1 MTGAAAA
8 GMPGFLAGYLLRT
21 TVVLTLAL
29 AAAAAAR
36 RCPAAVRH
44 FILSTA
50 LIGLL
55 LLPFLTLAPVGWRSP
70 LVPRWMAPAAA
81 VRTQATAGATSFEPG
96 PTSGV
101 EANRV
106 MFVDDTSTQKIAAPA
121 AGTHAEDPD
130 AVALPFAGRA
140 VVPVRPAQPAAP
152 SNGAG
157 RRAVDLVLV
166 FLWAAGMAVLAL
178 RLGIGLAGALRLS
191 REGTP
196 LGGPSW
202 RALLERFLVLVPLRR
217 RVRLKSHPGVLIPLT
232 WGWRRPTVLMPR
244 GADEWSEEDRSSA
257 LFHELS
263 HIKRLDFAVMLLVR
277 ASLALFW
284 WNPLGWVAYRELLK
298 EQELACDELVLRA
311 GIKPSS
317 YAASLLAFRRSAAFR
332 WNPSAALLGLL
343 GRAPFQERLAAILRQ
358 KLILTEVKMK
368 TKIMLALA
376 LGLAVAIVGTARPVA
391 GNAANEA
398 ATVLVEPAAPA
409 PAAFEAA
416 LLAAPAAGQEVTATA
431 VQVKEKAKEKE
442 KEKDKGAVAKTIV
455 ISPKGGD
462 GKPIEI
468 VITEGDE
475 MKTLVLDKPLT
486 ITKEKD
492 GQALVLSVDGK
503 EIRVL
508 KGEPLRLEI
517 KGGGLQVV
525 KEGRAVEIGEGGAVT
540 VVKEG
545 GDEARQVVYV
555 SKVKP
560 EVVVETKPEVVVE
573 ARPHVIMKMG
583 QDLIEGKPAAWT
595 VVEGGKAGGKNFA
608 ISSLA
613 SDKEMLEKVR
623 ALEEQVQAIKA
634 KKMDLA
640 ALEDSLKKL
649 EAELQA
655 KEEKLKQFQL
665 KFDKAP
671 GEYTVVKRVA
681 GEEISPKSG
690 VWVIDEDKAA
700 KAGQARVMV
709 GIEGKD
715 SRSISLIFTG
725 AEGDAGQAAFERAG
739 AALKKGLPEGYKIAE
754 QKYDADK
761 GTMTFKVEAPE
772 GGKTE
777 TGLVKKLV
785 ESVKDALKTGK

>member
-121 AGTHAEDPD
+121 AETHAEDPD

-140 VVPVRPAQPAAP
+140 VVPVRPAQPVAP

-343 GRAPFQERLAAILRQ
+343 GRAPFQERLGAILRQ

-391 GNAANEA
+391 GNAANGA
-398 ATVLVEPAAPA
+398 ATVLVETAAPA

-431 VQVKEKAKEKE
+431 LQVKEKEKE

-455 ISPKGGD
+455 ISPKGAEGR
-462 GKPIEI
+462 PVE
-468 VITEGDE
+468 VVVTEGGE
-475 MKTLVLDKPLT
+475 TKTLVFDKPLT
-486 ITKEKD
+486 ITKGKD
-492 GQALVLSVDGK
+492 GRALVLSVDGK
-503 EIRVL
+503 ELQVL

-525 KEGRAVEIGEGGAVT
+525 KEGGAVEIGEGGGVT
-540 VVKEG
+540 IVKEG
-545 GDEARQVVYV
+545 GDEAQKVVYV
-555 SKVKP
+555 GKVKP
-560 EVVVETKPEVVVE
+560 EVVVETRPEVVVE
-573 ARPHVIMKMG
+573 ARPNVVVKMG
-583 QDLIEGKPAAWT
+583 KDAKEGEAVTVVREGRPAIAWT
-595 VVEGGKAGGKNFA
+595 VKDGG
-608 ISSLA
+608 
-613 SDKEMLEKVR
+613 EMLEKIK
-623 ALEEQVQAIKA
+623 ALQEQVQAIKA
-634 KKMDLA
+634 KKMDLS

-655 KEEKLKQFQL
+655 KEEKLKEIEL
-665 KFDKAP
+665 KLDKVP
-671 GEYTVVKRVA
+671 GEFKIVKRI
-681 GEEISPKSG
+681 GEGEAASKGG
-690 VWVIDEDKAA
+690 VWVYEKGQAA
-700 KAGQARVMV
+700 PEQTARVMV
-709 GIEGKD
+709 GAGEKD
-715 SRSISLIFTG
+715 NRAISLVFTG
-725 AEGDAGQAAFERAG
+725 QEGEAGQAAFGRAG
-739 AALKKGLPEGYKIAE
+739 AALKKALPDGYKIAE
-754 QKYDADK
+754 QTYDADK

-772 GGKTE
+772 GGKTDAAF
-777 TGLVKKLV
+777 VRKLV
-785 ESVKDALKTGK
+785 DKVREVIKGGD